1 MEEESENAAK
11 LTQWATTETEVGDDG
26 NRSLRETQ
34 NLSPKCEVEQEFENV
49 GKLIGSASTEAEVGG
64 DGDRS

>member
-1 MEEESENAAK
+1 MEQEFEKS
-11 LTQWATTETEVGDDG
+11 TTETEVGDDRD
-26 NRSLRETQ
+26 RSLRETQ